1 MKKLCVLVF
10 AFLFV
15 TLSTYAE
22 NIVIQVTTDSGTK
35 KESHYD
41 YVYYNPPRQSL
52 EAWGRYIYSN
62 SKVRYV
68 NSPSKLKRAAHAA
81 RIDANNYEYSN

>member
-1 MKKLCVLVF
+1 MKQLCVLF
-10 AFLFV
+10 AFIL
-15 TLSTYAE
+15 LSACC
-22 NIVIQVTTDSGTK
+22 NAQDIIIQVARNGNCA
-35 KESHYD
+35 KETRYD

-62 SKVRYV
+62 SRIRYV

-81 RIDANNYEYSN
+81 RIDANNFEYNN